1 MGEDRALRHSRH
13 TPLSGGGK
21 EPGLNIAVNLP
32 AASKDAAVAVPGA
45 TLPATLIALSPGIV
59 LLSFPPEAAALDRSN
74 LILRS
79 PTGRVEPPL
88 SWYRV
93 SAAGGH
99 HRPLLLARAQD
110 SLAPGA
116 ALELSDGGGGGAP
129 LPMVLSEPCGL
140 DCLTEGVG
148 PAAVLELL
156 RFLAAKATGILRHS
170 DDHGL
175 AESCHAAA
183 EAVMAPERAALPV
196 ALCGHDMVM
205 WALPE
210 GASHGSGAYYAVNR
224 RRVRRVPVNGNTV
237 VLRDRQFEDGYLL
250 PPGGDGP
257 IHLAPAG
264 GRLPSLAELGRRKD
278 PQSLG
283 FYRSGL
289 AELARRS
296 AGDGDARRLLRDLQ
310 LLAPAARPRQLAQP
324 DRPFGAALEMAL
336 CDHGGGAFFRGWIRD
351 PLGLVAGA
359 TLCSPYGERPVP
371 VASLGRFARPDL
383 VERFADSPFGGAG
396 HRPGFVAHLEDAA
409 VRPVSQWSMR
419 VELTTGDS
427 VTLVAPP
434 AILHP
439 QRARDAVL
447 GAVAPG
453 DVTPALMETCIA
465 PAVAPLHRAVL
476 ALRQPPEEIQ
486 IGSAPQAAG
495 GPSSTVS
502 VVVPLYRN
510 LRFLRPQYASLARD
524 PALREAAE
532 LIYVLDSPEQLGEVE
547 HLLRGLHGLY
557 RMPLRLL
564 AHPANFGYATA
575 CNAGAAVAR
584 APVLLMLN
592 SDVVPASR
600 DWLRPLLA
608 ALEGEPALAAVGPKL
623 LFEDGSLQHAG
634 LFFEQGPGGEWFNNH
649 YHKGFPR
656 AFPGARRA
664 RLVPAVTGAAL
675 CVRRAAFE
683 AAGGFCTDYV
693 IGDYEDS
700 DLCLKLRA
708 GGGEIA
714 YVPES
719 ELYHFERQSIRE
731 HAGYAR
737 TLAAAYNRRLHHQRW
752 ASTIAQLMA
761 RPWSARTRE
770 SSATTRGG

>member
-1 MGEDRALRHSRH
+1 MN
-13 TPLSGGGK
+13 TPAG
-21 EPGLNIAVNLP
+21 
-32 AASKDAAVAVPGA
+32 SKDAAVAVPG

-59 LLSFPPEAAALDRSN
+59 LLSFPPEAAALDRTN

-79 PTGRVEPPL
+79 RTGRVEPPL
-88 SWYRV
+88 SWYRLG
-93 SAAGGH
+93 AARG
-99 HRPLLLARAQD
+99 RDLPLLLARAQD
-110 SLAPGA
+110 GLGPGA
-116 ALELSDGGGGGAP
+116 ALELSDGGGAALP
-129 LPMVLSEPCGL
+129 LVLSELCGL
-140 DCLTEGVG
+140 ERLTDGVG

-175 AESCHAAA
+175 AETCHAAA

-210 GASHGSGAYYAVNR
+210 APPPGSGAYYALNR

-237 VLRDRQFEDGYLL
+237 VLRDRRFEDGYLL

-289 AELARRS
+289 AELARRA

-359 TLCSPYGERPVP
+359 TLRSPYGERAVP

-396 HRPGFVAHLEDAA
+396 HRPGFVAHLPDAA
-409 VRPVSQWSMR
+409 VRPVAQWSMR
-419 VELTTGDS
+419 LELTTGDS

-447 GAVAPG
+447 GSVAPG
-453 DVTPALMETCIA
+453 DVTSALMETCIA
-465 PAVAPLHRAVL
+465 PAVAPLHQAVL
-476 ALRQPPEEIQ
+476 ALRQPPEEIG
-486 IGSAPQAAG
+486 IGGPAAGAAG
-495 GPSSTVS
+495 GPSPAVS
-502 VVVPLYRN
+502 IVVPLYRN

-524 PALREAAE
+524 AALRYAAE

-557 RMPLRLL
+557 RMPVRLL
-564 AHPANFGYATA
+564 AQPANFGYASA

-592 SDVVPASR
+592 SDVVPAGR
-600 DWLRPLLA
+600 DWLRPMLA

-634 LFFEQGPGGEWFNNH
+634 LFFERGPGGEWFNNH

-656 AFPGARRA
+656 AFPDAGRTRP
-664 RLVPAVTGAAL
+664 VPAVTGAAL

-714 YVPES
+714 YVPDA

-737 TLAAAYNRRLHHQRW
+737 TLASAYNRRLHHRRW
-752 ASTIAQLMA
+752 ASTIEELMA
-761 RPWSARTRE
+761 RSWPAPRRE
-770 SSATTRGG
+770 SAVAREG